1 MTGGPYRPKPWKG
14 SSHDLALRCVGSLEP
29 GSRVL
34 DVGTAGGVLGRA
46 LSGRYHLVGIEPAP
60 VSVDGAAPFYERIFV
75 GTLDQAPD
83 ELIARFDLVVCC
95 DVLEH
100 MADPEVQ
107 LARLVAA
114 QDPPARFLVSVP
126 NIAHLWVRLNL
137 LVGRFDYSERGILD
151 RTHLR
156 FFTRRSLVEMLE
168 RVGLSPIWIRPT
180 PVPLEL
186 LHPLFQSTGPG
197 RMICALQRASV
208 AVLPRLLGYQHV
220 CLAERRGARHG

>member
-14 SSHDLALRCVGSLEP
+14 SSHDLALSCAGSFEP

-34 DVGTAGGVLGRA
+34 DIGTAGGVLGRA
-46 LSGRYHLVGIEPAP
+46 LAGRYHLVGIEPDP
-60 VSVDGAAPFYERIFV
+60 VGADSAAPFYERIFV
-75 GTLDQAPD
+75 GTLEDAPD
-83 ELIARFDLVVCC
+83 ELISGFDLVACC

-100 MADPEVQ
+100 MADPEEQ
-107 LARLVAA
+107 LARLAAA
-114 QDPPARFLVSVP
+114 QGPQARFLVSVP

-156 FFTRRSLVEMLE
+156 FFTRRSLVGMLG
-168 RVGLSPIWIRPT
+168 RAGLSPIWIRPT
-180 PVPLEL
+180 PVPLEM

-197 RMICALQRASV
+197 RMVCALQRAMV
-208 AVLPRLLGYQHV
+208 ALLPRLLGYQHV
-220 CLAERRGARHG
+220 CLAERQGVRHG